1 MSNAFRQLSDRD
13 ELDEVSM
20 LIAGTGGLGVVGLT
34 GLMADCLGARFQCV
48 HTEETRGIA
57 QRRAP
62 VRSILR
68 AGRSIRSARLHDDT
82 VDVVLAVEA
91 AEALRAAPH
100 VTANTVCVVADLM
113 AHVSGAMSAA
123 VSCLSAQHVA
133 EMLEAR
139 GARVLIVPVARWLR
153 SERLPEVLSS
163 TAVYGAASAL
173 FGSSLN
179 EAAARLARRH
189 GPRMSMQNC
198 EALRIGYTAAQVMNP
213 QAEAPAVTRPERKAR
228 SEWVVA

>member
-1 MSNAFRQLSDRD
+1 MSNAFRDLSDRD
-13 ELDEVSM
+13 DLDEVSM

-34 GLMADCLGARFQCV
+34 RLMADCLGSRYQCV

-62 VRSILR
+62 VRSIVR
-68 AGRSIRSARLHDDT
+68 AGRFIRSARLHDDA
-82 VDVVLAVEA
+82 VDMVLAVEA

-100 VTANTVCVVADLM
+100 VTANTICVVADLM
-113 AHVSGAMSAA
+113 AHVTGAMSAEISYLT
-123 VSCLSAQHVA
+123 VQHVV

-173 FGSSLN
+173 FGSSLD
-179 EAAARLARRH
+179 EAETRLARRH
-189 GPRMSMQNC
+189 GPRMWVHNR
-198 EALRIGYTAAQVMNP
+198 EALRIGHAATQVRSP
-213 QAEAPAVTRPERKAR
+213 QAEPPAVTRPEPNVRTD
-228 SEWVVA
+228 WVVA